1 MKNFLSLSDFLCVQV
16 ILLQFKVYLL
26 SQKVILKHQICKHF
40 RLMIAKINSIFGH
53 LLLDNSCVEFL

>member
-1 MKNFLSLSDFLCVQV
+1 MRSSENAVKFFEIVVFHRMKNFLSLSDFLCVQV

-40 RLMIAKINSIFGH
+40 RLMIA
-53 LLLDNSCVEFL
+53 